1 MVGRYLALDDKAGLL
16 TSSESD
22 RFAASYAAC
31 HLFSTTRWSQLR
43 SAFQSDKREDSKC
56 LAKKKK
62 CLALGRLS
70 RRTSLGRQAGHA
82 GDFEL
87 LRVGARCQAGNGGAL
102 AGCAGL
108 AGRCFQYADPP
119 RLGCTVRTK

>member
-43 SAFQSDKREDSKC
+43 SAFQFDKREDS
-56 LAKKKK
+56 K

-108 AGRCFQYADPP
+108 AGRCFEVS
-119 RLGCTVRTK
+119 VR